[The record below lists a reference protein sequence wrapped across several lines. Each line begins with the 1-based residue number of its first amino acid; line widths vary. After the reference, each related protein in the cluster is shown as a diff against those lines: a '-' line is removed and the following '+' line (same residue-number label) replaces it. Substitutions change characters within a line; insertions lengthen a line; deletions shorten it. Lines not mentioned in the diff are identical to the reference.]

1 MGDLPVWGLDWQN
14 PPLSRELLQALVDWQ
29 DEFDDHGID
38 QWPEAEWLAWQ
49 AEGERLLPW
58 LQRELGPNVT
68 IAANF
73 RVRSEEESE

>member
-29 DEFDDHGID
+29 DVFDDHGID
-38 QWPEAEWLAWQ
+38 RWPEADWLAWQ

-58 LQRELGPNVT
+58 LQRELGPQVT
-68 IAANF
+68 IDANF
-73 RVRSEEESE
+73 RVASEEESD